1 MKFRGLLLGVILL
14 LLAPAPVAAQD
25 GVRTLRFQ
33 FGPVKIKPGQNTIA
47 LARNDLKPPVD
58 GWIVGF
64 RPNLERRDGSV
75 PPVDVIHLHHGVWI
89 INRAPVFAAGRR
101 RPPRARP
108 RATAGVTAR
117 PTSG

>member
-1 MKFRGLLLGVILL
+1 M
-14 LLAPAPVAAQD
+14 Q
-25 GVRTLRFQ
+25 TLRFEY
-33 FGPVKIKPGQNTIA
+33 GPVKIKPGQNTIA

-64 RPNLERRDGSV
+64 RPDLERRDGSV
-75 PPVDVIHLHHGVWI
+75 PRVDVIHLHHGVWI

-101 RPPRARP
+101 RRPRARP